1 MNPYTL
7 ARRNRLLP
15 GTFALLFGVFLWG
28 LQYKISLYQSEDHA
42 HSSSPPAKL
51 LSEAQS
57 SSSAR
62 ATISFPNAQLKLPVL
77 FVVPSVRNAGP
88 DSKESYAL
96 LELPRTYPLGRPVQ
110 RNFLP
115 RPPPQ
120 I

>member
-1 MNPYTL
+1 MNTCTP
-7 ARRNRLLP
+7 ARRNRLPL
-15 GTFALLFGVFLWG
+15 GTFALLFAVFLWG
-28 LQYKISLYQSEDHA
+28 SQYKISLYHSKDHP
-42 HSSSPPAKL
+42 SSPPAKL

-62 ATISFPNAQLKLPVL
+62 ATISFLNAQLKLPVL

-88 DSKESYAL
+88 GSNESYAL
-96 LELPRTYPLGRPVQ
+96 LELPRTHALGRPV
-110 RNFLP
+110 RSNFLP